1 MTTSTHAS
9 ASWLTY
15 PSDLDGALRT
25 LENGGLVLFPTDTIW
40 SVGCSVEHPAAIRRL
55 LQLTRLP
62 DATQTELLVWSL
74 EALKQLTAHLHPRL
88 ETLLYFH
95 QRPLTVVAPGAD
107 HLPEEALH
115 PDGSVALRIVRDS
128 FCVGL
133 LQAFGGPVL
142 SAPAV
147 TEGAPYPATF
157 GGISSE
163 IIQGC
168 NHVVRHRQS
177 ERSPGEP
184 SVMVRLSEETEEL
197 EFLRE

>member
-1 MTTSTHAS
+1 M
-9 ASWLTY
+9 
-15 PSDLDGALRT
+15 DGALHT
-25 LENGGLVLFPTDTIW
+25 LEGGGLVLFPTDTIW
-40 SVGCSVEHPAAIRRL
+40 SVGCSIKHPAAIRRL
-55 LQLTRLP
+55 LQLTHLR
-62 DATQTELLVWSL
+62 DTSQTELLVWSL
-74 EALKQLTAHLHPRL
+74 EVLKQLTAHLHPRL

-95 QRPLTVVAPGAD
+95 QRPLTVVVPGAD
-107 HLPEEALH
+107 HLPGEVLH
-115 PDGSVALRIVRDS
+115 PDGCVGLRIVRDS
-128 FCVGL
+128 FCTGL

-142 SAPAV
+142 SAPA
-147 TEGAPYPATF
+147 TKEGIPYPATF

-177 ERSPGEP
+177 ERNPGEP